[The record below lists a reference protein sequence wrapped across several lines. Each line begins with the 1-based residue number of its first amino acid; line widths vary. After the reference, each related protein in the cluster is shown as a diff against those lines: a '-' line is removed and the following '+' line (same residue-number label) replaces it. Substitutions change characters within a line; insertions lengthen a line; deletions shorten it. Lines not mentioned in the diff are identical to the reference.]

1 MNTLGVV
8 STVRG
13 VPWINVSFI
22 NEHFSI
28 NHNYI
33 IIRPHS
39 QFPAIMTLFCSP
51 PSFYELRVSNVCSPS
66 ITSAVAH
73 TGKQPVGR
81 GSICNQTVRSSV
93 KSLEEQLPPHARG
106 QGISRQEKACLRHPT
121 PPTGTL
127 MQAACKTT
135 PPMCLSAEG
144 VKLCTQPP
152 PFSLL
157 HGPAW

>member
-1 MNTLGVV
+1 MSRFLLTFHWYCTYVIG
-8 STVRG
+8 
-13 VPWINVSFI
+13 
-22 NEHFSI
+22 
-28 NHNYI
+28 
-33 IIRPHS
+33 RPHS
-39 QFPAIMTLFCSP
+39 QSQAIMSLFFL
-51 PSFYELRVSNVCSPS
+51 PSLYELWFSNDYSLS
-66 ITSAVAH
+66 ITSIVAH